1 MCMPNPTIAIVTFWQ
16 GIVEIILRVAVIV
29 SLYILVIFACHWS
42 ALKKKKIIQQEQAEL
57 MGAAKFC
64 TSSRA
69 AAAELLSHVK

>member
-29 SLYILVIFACHWS
+29 SLYILVNFACHWS
-42 ALKKKKIIQQEQAEL
+42 AFQQEQAEL